1 MKATPIQ
8 TTYRRMSGLGLIGV
22 FSLSACALYLCAP
35 PSLAAPAAA
44 VSPAPA
50 ANRPSHKQYAVSTES
65 PAATRDAVQILAQG
79 GTAADAAVVAAL
91 VAGVT
96 APTSSGIGGGGFL
109 LAWEQTAGKPYS
121 LDFRETAPS
130 GLVAEPFENQ
140 PLPPEQAG
148 HLIGVPGEIKGL
160 FALHQRAGKTPW
172 AELVMRASKHA
183 TDGYFVGEHLAAMLK
198 RSHTKLIAV
207 PGLGSLF
214 YPQGKPALVGM
225 RLKHPALGQTLARI
239 AHEGPEVLYQGAIAQ
254 DIVETARKYG
264 SPMTLD
270 DLAKYEIK
278 ERTPLATDFEGA
290 TVYTMPAPSAGG
302 LMLSEV
308 LRLYSADELRHLGH
322 GSPAYQH
329 LLAEA
334 MRGAISDRMRYMGD
348 PDIEKVDISALLD
361 QERLDKRRAKI
372 SLERTHALPRFGLEE
387 HGTHALI
394 TSDRDGNVVSL
405 TTTVNRL
412 FGAKVYAERS
422 GIVLNDELNDFTVQA
437 DVVPFG
443 LEKSPNR
450 PRPGARPVS
459 SMTPTLVV
467 EDGQVKLALGGS
479 GGMTIPTNATQVLL
493 SAWVFDHSAQRA
505 VSAPRIYIPTSKE
518 SLLIDP
524 GAKADHIISL
534 EERGEVVKTMPFLTT
549 AVQLIK
555 IKDGQVEA
563 AADPR
568 KHGLAR
574 TGR

>member
-1 MKATPIQ
+1 MN
-8 TTYRRMSGLGLIGV
+8 GFGVIGTV
-22 FSLSACALYLCAP
+22 SCAACALYLTVP
-35 PSLAAPAAA
+35 PSLAADTATQSQAYAAT
-44 VSPAPA
+44 
-50 ANRPSHKQYAVSTES
+50 TES
-65 PAATRDAVQILAQG
+65 PAATRDAIQILAQG
-79 GTAADAAVVAAL
+79 GTAADAAIVAAL

-109 LAWEQTAGKPYS
+109 LAWEQAAGHPYC

-130 GLVAEPFENQ
+130 GLVPEPFEHQ
-140 PLPPEQAG
+140 PLPPEQVG

-160 FALHQRAGKTPW
+160 FALHQRSGKTPW

-183 TDGYFVGEHLAAMLK
+183 TGGYFVGEHLAAMLK
-198 RSHTKLIAV
+198 QAHTKLIVV
-207 PGLGSLF
+207 PGLASLF
-214 YPQGKPALVGM
+214 YPQGKPALAGM
-225 RLKHPALGQTLARI
+225 RLKNPALGQTLARI
-239 AHEGPEVLYQGAIAQ
+239 AYEGPDALYQGVIAE

-264 SPMTLD
+264 SPMTLA
-270 DLAKYEIK
+270 DLAQYELK
-278 ERTPLATDFEGA
+278 ERTPLATEFEGA

-308 LRLYSADELRHLGH
+308 LRLYSADELRHLGQS
-322 GSPAYQH
+322 SPAYQH

-334 MRGAISDRMRYMGD
+334 MRGAIADRMRYAGD
-348 PDIEKVDISALLD
+348 PDFEKVDLNSLLD
-361 QERLDKRRAKI
+361 QGRLDKRRAKI

-422 GIVLNDELNDFTVQA
+422 GIVLNDELNDFTTQA
-437 DVVPFG
+437 DVAPFG
-443 LEKSPNR
+443 LDKSPNR

-467 EDGQVKLALGGS
+467 ENGRVSFALGGS

-493 SAWVFDHSAQRA
+493 NAWVFDHSAERA
-505 VSAPRIYIPTSKE
+505 VSAPRIYIPTSKQ

-524 GAKADHIISL
+524 GAKSEHITSL

-555 IKDGQVEA
+555 VKKGNVEA

-574 TGR
+574 SGR